1 MNPVRPAIQASGLS
15 YAFGGSKVLE
25 KVTVDVPWGAVTALT
40 GPNGAGK
47 STLVELLAGVRSPLE
62 GVIERAEDVAL
73 VVQRPAVPETLCV
86 TVRDVV
92 TMGTWGDRRRGR
104 GPRSAR
110 ERARIVGDA
119 IARVEMDGFERR
131 PFFALSGGQRQ
142 RVLIAQGLA
151 RSAEILVLDEP
162 AAGLDTESQARA
174 RTILAEEASRGIAVL
189 CVTHDR
195 ADIAAADHVIRLER
209 GTILS

>member
-1 MNPVRPAIQASGLS
+1 MSAAQPAIRARGLC
-15 YAFGGSKVLE
+15 YAFGGNKVLE
-25 KVTVDVPWGAVTALT
+25 GVSVEVPGGAVTALT

-47 STLVELLAGVRSPLE
+47 STLVELLAGVRSPHE
-62 GVIERAEDVAL
+62 GVIERAADVAL

-92 TMGTWGDRRRGR
+92 TMGTWGDRRYGL

-110 ERARIVGDA
+110 ERARMVRAA
-119 IARVEMDGFERR
+119 ITRVEMDGFERR
-131 PFFALSGGQRQ
+131 PFSALSGGQRQ
-142 RVLIAQGLA
+142 RVLLAQGLA

-162 AAGLDTESQARA
+162 SAGLDTESQARA
-174 RTILAEEASRGIAVL
+174 RRILAEEAARGIAVL

-195 ADIAAADHVIRLER
+195 ADITAADHVIRLER
-209 GTILS
+209 GVVRS